1 MYHTCIHIDI
11 YTQCVIGNLTNNVA
25 AFDLPQLANNGSN
38 STSCS
43 TDNKGLPFLGLQEFK
58 QTKVCRCS
66 VVMSNYRQFT
76 HCTVITVRQGH
87 QETRLFDQ

>member
-1 MYHTCIHIDI
+1 MQTDI
-11 YTQCVIGNLTNNVA
+11 YTQCVTGNLTNNMA

-58 QTKVCRCS
+58 QTKVCRRS
-66 VVMSNYRQFT
+66 VELAYISSV
-76 HCTVITVRQGH
+76 CTEKLVVILQ
-87 QETRLFDQ
+87 L